1 MTAALAKS
9 IGTAADFEQKLSAV
23 AAVSSA
29 TGGQLD
35 SLREKALQLGAD
47 TSFSASESAT
57 AMEELVKAGVSV
69 EGVLGGAADAAVAL
83 AAAGGVDLATAAE
96 IAANSMNTFNLAAGD
111 LPRIALTDRHLC
123 RSR

>member
-1 MTAALAKS
+1 MTAGNVGYASMQVIPSFRGVSAMMERELAGFMPQVGQRAGVAAGAGFTAGMGRALKIGGPLALVTAALAKS

-47 TSFSASESAT
+47 TSFSAS
-57 AMEELVKAGVSV
+57 
-69 EGVLGGAADAAVAL
+69 
-83 AAAGGVDLATAAE
+83 
-96 IAANSMNTFNLAAGD
+96 
-111 LPRIALTDRHLC
+111 
-123 RSR
+123 